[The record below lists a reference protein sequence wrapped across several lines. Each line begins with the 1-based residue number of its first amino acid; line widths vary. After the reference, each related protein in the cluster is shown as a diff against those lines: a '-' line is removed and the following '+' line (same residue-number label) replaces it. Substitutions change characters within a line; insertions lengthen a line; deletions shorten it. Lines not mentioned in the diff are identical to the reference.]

1 LTGGDGQTENN
12 PDSEEGPMADTLNI
26 VCPCCETRLV
36 IDTDTGAIL
45 REDRVV
51 KREHG
56 SLDEAFGSVRA
67 KKRDADERLEKAFS
81 DAKHREEILEKKFQ
95 EARKKAAESP
105 DVKPPR
111 PFDGD

>member
-1 LTGGDGQTENN
+1 MSDNIT
-12 PDSEEGPMADTLNI
+12 I

-36 IDTDTGAIL
+36 VDSSTGAIL

-56 SLDEAFGSVRA
+56 SLDEAFGAIRA
-67 KKRDADERLEKAFS
+67 KKREADERLEKAFADS
-81 DAKHREEILEKKFQ
+81 KHREEILEKKFQ
-95 EARKKAAESP
+95 EARKKAAENP
-105 DVKPPR
+105 DAPVPR

>member
-1 LTGGDGQTENN
+1 MAGNLT
-12 PDSEEGPMADTLNI
+12 I
-26 VCPCCETRLV
+26 ICPCCETRLV
-36 IDTDTGAIL
+36 IDAETGAIL

-56 SLDEAFGSVRA
+56 SLDDVFGSIQA
-67 KKRDADERLEKAFS
+67 KKREADEKLEKAFA

-105 DVKPPR
+105 DAPPPR

>member
-1 LTGGDGQTENN
+1 MSDKVT
-12 PDSEEGPMADTLNI
+12 I

-36 IDTDTGAIL
+36 VDSETGAIL

-56 SLDEAFGSVRA
+56 SLDEAFGSIRA
-67 KKRDADERLEKAFS
+67 KKREADERLEKAFS

-95 EARKKAAESP
+95 EARKKAAENP
-105 DVKPPR
+105 DAPVPR

>member
-1 LTGGDGQTENN
+1 MSDKVTV
-12 PDSEEGPMADTLNI
+12 
-26 VCPCCETRLV
+26 VCPCCETKLV
-36 IDTDTGAIL
+36 IDASTGAIL

-56 SLDEAFGSVRA
+56 TLDEAFGSVRA
-67 KKRDADERLEKAFS
+67 KKRDADERLEKAFA

-95 EARKKAAESP
+95 EARKKAAENP
-105 DVKPPR
+105 DAPVPR

>member
-1 LTGGDGQTENN
+1 MSDNVT
-12 PDSEEGPMADTLNI
+12 I

-36 IDTDTGAIL
+36 VDSRTGAIL

-56 SLDEAFGSVRA
+56 SLDDAFGSIQA
-67 KKRDADERLEKAFS
+67 KKREADERLEKAFA

-95 EARKKAAESP
+95 EARKKAAENP
-105 DVKPPR
+105 DAPVPR

>member
-1 LTGGDGQTENN
+1 M
-12 PDSEEGPMADTLNI
+12 SDTVNV
-26 VCPCCETRLV
+26 VCPCCETKLV
-36 IDTDTGAIL
+36 IDIHTGAIL

-56 SLDEAFGSVRA
+56 SLDEAFGTVRA
-67 KKRDADERLEKAFS
+67 KKREADERLEKAFA

-95 EARKKAAESP
+95 EARKKAAENP
-105 DVKPPR
+105 DAPVPR

>member
-1 LTGGDGQTENN
+1 MSDNVT
-12 PDSEEGPMADTLNI
+12 I

-36 IDTDTGAIL
+36 VDSRTGAIL

-56 SLDEAFGSVRA
+56 SLDDAFGSIRA
-67 KKRDADERLEKAFS
+67 KKREADERLEKAFA

-95 EARKKAAESP
+95 EARKKAAENP
-105 DVKPPR
+105 DAPVPR

>member
-1 LTGGDGQTENN
+1 MSDNLT
-12 PDSEEGPMADTLNI
+12 I

-36 IDTDTGAIL
+36 VDSRTGAIL

-56 SLDEAFGSVRA
+56 SLDEAFGSIRA
-67 KKRDADERLEKAFS
+67 KKREADERLEKAFA
-81 DAKHREEILEKKFQ
+81 DAKHREEILERKFQ
-95 EARKKAAESP
+95 EARKKAAENP
-105 DVKPPR
+105 DAPVPR